1 MSENELQLLVE
12 CLKWAIR
19 YDDSNPDV
27 GFGVSPEYMLQ
38 GICNQCN
45 MNLSV
50 EDVATVIGLYNMRH
64 GRNRR

>member
-1 MSENELQLLVE
+1 MTGNELELLVE

-27 GFGVSPEYMLQ
+27 GFGTSPEYMLQ
-38 GICNQCN
+38 GICRQCN

-50 EDVATVIGLYNMRH
+50 QEVAIVIGLYEMRYP
-64 GRNRR
+64 RRR